1 MDLKNEIN
9 KPVNT
14 KKTSILDIFKGISK
28 QSRSMRS
35 KLMLYL
41 FCLVLAGTG
50 ILLLLLVAGGVFSE
64 SGTRLEQYLQ
74 VHLQNQKKD
83 IKERVDLFT
92 TNGIDLSKRLSG
104 FLEREV
110 LSYPYDIKSLD
121 NNEV

>member
-14 KKTSILDIFKGISK
+14 KKTSILDIFKGTSK

-50 ILLLLLVAGGVFSE
+50 ILLLLLVAVKDKYGLDVSV
-64 SGTRLEQYLQ
+64 SDTIY
-74 VHLQNQKKD
+74 KK
-83 IKERVDLFT
+83 
-92 TNGIDLSKRLSG
+92 
-104 FLEREV
+104 
-110 LSYPYDIKSLD
+110 
-121 NNEV
+121 NEEKVG

>member
-14 KKTSILDIFKGISK
+14 KKTSILDIFKETSK

-50 ILLLLLVAGGVFSE
+50 ILLLL
-64 SGTRLEQYLQ
+64 
-74 VHLQNQKKD
+74 
-83 IKERVDLFT
+83 
-92 TNGIDLSKRLSG
+92 
-104 FLEREV
+104 
-110 LSYPYDIKSLD
+110 
-121 NNEV
+121 

>member
-14 KKTSILDIFKGISK
+14 KKTSILDIFKGTSK

-50 ILLLLLVAGGVFSE
+50 ILLLLLVVGGVFSE

-92 TNGIDLSKRLSG
+92 TNGIDLSEKCEKVYECLK
-104 FLEREV
+104 
-110 LSYPYDIKSLD
+110 IT
-121 NNEV
+121 